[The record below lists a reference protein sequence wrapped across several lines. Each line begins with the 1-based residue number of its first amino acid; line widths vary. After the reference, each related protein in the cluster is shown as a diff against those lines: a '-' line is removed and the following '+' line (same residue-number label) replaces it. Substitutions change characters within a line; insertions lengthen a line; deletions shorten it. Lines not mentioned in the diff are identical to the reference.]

1 MPGITT
7 QTRRASVALFLCY
20 V

>member
-7 QTRRASVALFLCY
+7 QTRRAGVALFLCY